1 MPFLPAIHRL
11 AQNPYKYQLLLPTL
25 FTNRADIYI
34 LAIMCLCFS
43 MYSIE
48 MSKILCNFAIR
59 NSNAN
64 LENDQVIITKTYG
77 ESRQTF

>member
-1 MPFLPAIHRL
+1 MR
-11 AQNPYKYQLLLPTL
+11 
-25 FTNRADIYI
+25 
-34 LAIMCLCFS
+34 LCFS
-43 MYSIE
+43 MYSIA